1 MQISDVERS
10 GLKWGDGL
18 CRNHLFL
25 LQSFFFRDFVLFMG
39 FFLSKGN
46 NGRVVCLKSFFA
58 DLTTNKP

>member
-25 LQSFFFRDFVLFMG
+25 LQSFFFAILYCLWDFSCQKATMGGLFALRV
-39 FFLSKGN
+39 FLP
-46 NGRVVCLKSFFA
+46 
-58 DLTTNKP
+58 T